1 MTVDFWRDPVTFI
14 INWLAHVLSGWGLPS
29 GVVTFLMSLIGAG
42 AVATGAMLFCILLI
56 WYERKMYGRIQDRLG
71 PNRVGPWGIFQPF
84 ADMLKIF
91 AKEYITPR
99 GAEVFTYNLAPILA
113 VAAVLLIWAVIP
125 FYNNVT
131 GANLNVGALYIIAV
145 GGLGELAI
153 ILAGL
158 SSNNKYA
165 LLGAFRSIALLLSYE
180 VPMVLALLVPVL
192 LARSMG
198 MNDIV
203 QAQGSYWYILVAP
216 VAAFIFFLTS
226 IAEVGR
232 APFDIIEAESEIVA
246 GFNIEYSG
254 LKFGMFYVGEFLHA
268 FTVSL
273 LFAIV
278 FLGGWRGPFVDQ
290 VPVLG
295 VVWLMVKT
303 MLAYFLVILLR
314 GSLPRYRTDQM
325 MDLAWKILT
334 PQALAVVVLTALLD
348 KLFTGAPELVRG
360 LIFLAMNLVVWMAAS
375 RLIQSTARQTRPQ
388 EAPLNLD
395 FSIPAKKAAAPEEA
409 GGNSLPPDPLHMEGA
424 GGTQP

>member
-1 MTVDFWRDPVTFI
+1 MTVDFLKDPVHFI
-14 INWLAHVLSGWGLPS
+14 ITWLSQLLGGWGLPG
-29 GVVTFLMSLIGAG
+29 GVITFLMSLIGAG

-125 FYNNVT
+125 FYNNVS
-131 GANLNVGALYIIAV
+131 GVNLNVGALYIIAV

-198 MNDIV
+198 MNDII

-216 VAAFIFFLTS
+216 VAGFIFFLTS

-246 GFNIEYSG
+246 GFNVEYSG

-295 VVWLMVKT
+295 VVWLIVKT

-334 PQALAVVVLTALLD
+334 PQALAVVVLTAVLD
-348 KLFTGAPELVRG
+348 KAFAGSPELVRG
-360 LIFLAMNLVVWMAAS
+360 LIFLAMNLLVWFVAS
-375 RLIQSTARQTRPQ
+375 RLIQSSAKQTRPKD
-388 EAPLNLD
+388 APLNLN
-395 FSIPAKKAAAPEEA
+395 FAIPAKKAAVPT
-409 GGNSLPPDPLHMEGA
+409 SLPPDQLPGEGA
-424 GGTQP
+424 GGAQL